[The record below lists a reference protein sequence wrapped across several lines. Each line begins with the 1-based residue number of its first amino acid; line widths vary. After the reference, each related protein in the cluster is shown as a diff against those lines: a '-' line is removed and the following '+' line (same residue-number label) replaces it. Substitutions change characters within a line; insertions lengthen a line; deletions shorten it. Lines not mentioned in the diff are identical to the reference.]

1 MFLGVKEHLIFVKRY
16 FRQADRCTIFKF
28 TLKFPRENES
38 LNFASPLC
46 GWGCNKNNLDTPI
59 DSFNWEVIKSGIK
72 SDWKTFFALFPF
84 PEFVLQ
90 VIYCLYLKT
99 KTVFFWTMLKRR
111 AAKTLKMKIGN
122 ER

>member
-72 SDWKTFFALFPF
+72 SDWKTFFAIFFLFGIRF
-84 PEFVLQ
+84 TG
-90 VIYCLYLKT
+90 YLL
-99 KTVFFWTMLKRR
+99 F
-111 AAKTLKMKIGN
+111 IP
-122 ER
+122 